1 MKKNSSVSVRIEPEI
16 KEQLEVIFAKHGMT
30 VTQAVRLFLNASVKK
45 KGLPF
50 DLGFDEVPGAGKE
63 QQPLRRCDFCGN
75 SGAQIKLIK
84 SPLGTCIC
92 EDCSLI
98 CKILF

>member
-1 MKKNSSVSVRIEPEI
+1 MAKTASISIKIDPEI
-16 KEQLEVIFAKHGMT
+16 KEQLKVIYAKYGMT
-30 VTQAVRLFLNASVKK
+30 LPQAVKFFLDESIIKQ
-45 KGLPF
+45 GIPF
-50 DLGFDEVPGAGKE
+50 DLGFDAVPGEDK
-63 QQPLRRCDFCGN
+63 RRCDFCGN
-75 SGAQIKLIK
+75 HGEHIKLLK